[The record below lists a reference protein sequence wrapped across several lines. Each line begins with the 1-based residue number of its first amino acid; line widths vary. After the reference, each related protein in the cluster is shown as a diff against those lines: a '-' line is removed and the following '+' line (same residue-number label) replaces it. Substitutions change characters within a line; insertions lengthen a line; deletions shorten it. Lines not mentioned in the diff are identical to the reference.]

1 MRRSKFPLLFLF
13 ISALLLRVVGWE
25 KFPPGFTADE
35 ATMGY
40 DAYSL
45 LNTGRDQF
53 GTAWPLAFRSF
64 GDWRPPLY
72 IWATIPFVSVLGLTP
87 LAVRLPSMIAG
98 SIGVVLIYLLGKELF
113 GRRVGIVSAVFLML
127 SPWSLLH
134 SRFAQEANLSTLTI
148 LSGVTLAIYWL
159 KANKLAYLSFSG
171 IFFALSF
178 YAYHNARLTTPLLVI
193 GLIIVAWRKSLIERK
208 YFKQILISVFMAT
221 LVLLPLVN
229 YLTHN
234 WQAVWRR
241 ASAQSVI
248 GNPGILAQL
257 YDEIAREGPNRN
269 IFFIR
274 LRHNKLLSYT
284 KAIGR
289 GYAWHF
295 SPDFLFFR
303 GDPHERFQT
312 PGVGLL
318 NLTLLVMIPLGVI
331 ALFQIDYRRK
341 FILWWL
347 LAAPIVASLSTIV
360 PNSQHAQ
367 DLMIPLNLIA
377 GAGAVGAYAHLAR
390 WYKLKVLILLGFT
403 AVFLFSLWRFYIGYT
418 AIIPYQSKYLQNWH
432 YYGSVFEKI
441 QALSPARV
449 VFLGGQFYI
458 NLAFHERYDPAKF
471 QREVVVETP
480 QNLSDFDHVA
490 SFGNY
495 EFRRS
500 SDIPAE
506 FIRGVNYVR
515 LSNID
520 EPLPA
525 GVRLLDREVWPDG
538 NRVYWIF
545 SL

>member
-1 MRRSKFPLLFLF
+1 MRRSKFPLLLLF

-25 KFPPGFTADE
+25 KFPPGFIADE

-72 IWATIPFVSVLGLTP
+72 IWTTIPFVALLGLTP
-87 LAVRLPSMIAG
+87 LAVRLPSMLAG
-98 SIGVVLIYLLGKELF
+98 SIGVVLMYLLGKEVF
-113 GRRVGIVSAVFLML
+113 SKRVGLLSALFLML

-193 GLIIVAWRKSLIERK
+193 GLIIVAWRKSLIARK

-234 WQAVWRR
+234 WQAAWRR

-274 LRHNKLLSYT
+274 LRHNKLLSYA

-289 GYAWHF
+289 GYALHF

-318 NLTLLVMIPLGVI
+318 NLTLLVMIPLGVV

-347 LAAPIVASLSTIV
+347 LAAPTVASLSTIV

-377 GAGAVGAYAHLAR
+377 GAGAIGAYAHLAR
-390 WYKLKVLILLGFT
+390 WHKLKLLVLLGFA

-458 NLAFHERYDPAKF
+458 NLAFHEQYDPAKF

-500 SDIPAE
+500 SAIPAE
-506 FIRGVNYVR
+506 FIPGVNYVR
-515 LSNID
+515 LSNFD